1 VGAEKLD
8 GRERP
13 RKHSLVAEA
22 RGRIDDGEEA
32 PSRFDETPSPGA
44 KHRFI
49 AALGHGGMADVY
61 LAVAV
66 GPAGFNKLL
75 VIKRLRQSL
84 TDEPELRAMFL
95 DEARLAARLNHRNV
109 VQTNEV
115 GVVDEQYFIAMEYLD
130 GQPLNRVFARARQ
143 DKSEVPLGIALHI
156 LCDVLAGLQY
166 AHDLEDYDGS
176 PLHVVHRDIS
186 PQNVFVT
193 YDGQTKIVDFGIAR
207 AARRM
212 VETQVGVLKGKISY
226 MAPEQAFSPS
236 CDIDG
241 RADVFSVGVMLWE
254 AIAGKRLWHGLGDPE
269 ILVHLLKEMPR
280 VRDVVPDVLPE
291 LAAISERA
299 LARDPDERYA
309 SASALRA
316 ELEPCIEKLGFKVT
330 AEEVGAYVRDLF
342 AEQRAE
348 LRGIIDRQLA
358 ALEDAPET
366 KRELSLRGAP
376 LPEIRGS
383 IPPPDVGSFPP
394 SSYSPG
400 SGYPPASSRR
410 SPCSSMPIPMPPPNP
425 PAPSERPRNTLLGA
439 VLGSEPEL
447 PALAMH
453 SRTPFFVALGA
464 AVLVVGA
471 VGWLLSSQ
479 TSAAAKPAAS
489 AARDAP
495 AQSSSA
501 TSRTSA
507 SSLPALA
514 PSGSYLHAKVTA
526 SPPDTRILVDG
537 AALPSNPFEGKF
549 LKDGA
554 VHRLQFEAVGFF
566 PQSRLAVF
574 DKDLRVD
581 IALQLKPKTTG
592 DGAQIPAAGDVIK
605 PDPYELSPR

>member
-1 VGAEKLD
+1 
-8 GRERP
+8 
-13 RKHSLVAEA
+13 
-22 RGRIDDGEEA
+22 
-32 PSRFDETPSPGA
+32 
-44 KHRFI
+44 
-49 AALGHGGMADVY
+49 MADVY

-75 VIKRLRQSL
+75 VIKRLRDNF

-115 GVVDEQYFIAMEYLD
+115 GVADERYFIAMEYLD

-143 DKSEVPLGIALHI
+143 EKSEVPLGIALHI

-212 VETQVGVLKGKISY
+212 VETQVGVLKGKVSY

-254 AIAGKRLWHGLGDPE
+254 AIAGKRLWQGLGDPE
-269 ILVHLLKEMPR
+269 ILVNLLKEMPR

-299 LARDPDERYA
+299 LARDPDERYP

-342 AEQRAE
+342 TQQRAE

-358 ALEDAPET
+358 ALEEAPET
-366 KRELSLRGAP
+366 KRELQLRGAT

-383 IPPPDVGSFPP
+383 IPPPDAASYPP
-394 SSYSPG
+394 SSVF
-400 SGYPPASSRR
+400 PPASSRR
-410 SPCSSMPIPMPPPNP
+410 SPVSFLPPPMPPPMP
-425 PAPSERPRNTLLGA
+425 PLPSERPRNTLLGA

-453 SRTPFFVALGA
+453 SRTPFFAALGV
-464 AVLVVGA
+464 AVLVVVA
-471 VGWLLSSQ
+471 AGWLLSSQ

-489 AARDAP
+489 TARDAP
-495 AQSSSA
+495 ALSSSA
-501 TSRTSA
+501 AARMGATSA
-507 SSLPALA
+507 PALTPA
-514 PSGSYLHAKVTA
+514 ASYLHALVTA

-581 IALQLKPKTTG
+581 IALQLKPKSTG
-592 DGAQIPAAGDVIK
+592 DNAPMPTASAVTK
-605 PDPYELSPR
+605 PDPYDIVPR

>member
-1 VGAEKLD
+1 MGAERLD
-8 GRERP
+8 GRERR
-13 RKHSLVAEA
+13 RKHSLVEEA

-32 PSRFDETPSPGA
+32 PARFDEPSTSGG

-75 VIKRLRQSL
+75 VIKRLRQNL
-84 TDEPELRAMFL
+84 TDEPELWAMFL

-109 VQTNEV
+109 VQTNEI
-115 GVVDEQYFIAMEYLD
+115 GVTDEKYFIAMEYLD

-143 DKSEVPLGIALHI
+143 EKSEVPLGIALHI

-212 VETQVGVLKGKISY
+212 VETQVGVLKGKVSY

-254 AIAGKRLWHGLGDPE
+254 AIAGKRLWQGLGDPE
-269 ILVHLLKEMPR
+269 ILVNLLKEMPR
-280 VRDVVPDVLPE
+280 VRDVVPGVLPE

-309 SASALRA
+309 SASAMRA

-342 AEQRAE
+342 TQQRAE

-358 ALEDAPET
+358 SLDDAPET
-366 KRELSLRGAP
+366 KRELQMRGT

-383 IPPPDVGSFPP
+383 IPPPPDAGSYPP
-394 SSYSPG
+394 SSHSPG
-400 SGYPPASSRR
+400 SVYPPASSRR
-410 SPCSSMPIPMPPPNP
+410 SPVSSIPVPMPPT
-425 PAPSERPRNTLLGA
+425 PSERPRNTLLGA

-464 AVLVVGA
+464 AVLAVV
-471 VGWLLSSQ
+471 VTGWLLSSQ
-479 TSAAAKPAAS
+479 TSAAAKPAGS

-495 AQSSSA
+495 ALSSSA
-501 TSRTSA
+501 SSRAGANTP
-507 SSLPALA
+507 PALTPA
-514 PSGSYLHAKVTA
+514 GSYLHAKVTA
-526 SPPDTRILVDG
+526 SPAETRILVDG

-581 IALQLKPKTTG
+581 IALQLKPKNTG
-592 DGAQIPAAGDVIK
+592 DSAPIPAASAVTK
-605 PDPYELSPR
+605 PDPYELAPR

>member
-1 VGAEKLD
+1 VE
-8 GRERP
+8 
-13 RKHSLVAEA
+13 EA

-32 PSRFDETPSPGA
+32 PSRFDESSVAAG

-75 VIKRLRQSL
+75 VIKRLRDNF

-115 GVVDEQYFIAMEYLD
+115 GVADERYFIAMEYLD

-143 DKSEVPLGIALHI
+143 EKSEVPLGIALHI

-212 VETQVGVLKGKISY
+212 VETQVGVLKGKVSY

-254 AIAGKRLWHGLGDPE
+254 AIAGKRLWQGLGDPE
-269 ILVHLLKEMPR
+269 ILVNLLKDMPR

-299 LARDPDERYA
+299 LARDPDERYP

-342 AEQRAE
+342 TQQRAE

-366 KRELSLRGAP
+366 RRELQTRGMT

-383 IPPPDVGSFPP
+383 IPPPPDAGSYPP
-394 SSYSPG
+394 SSRSPG

-410 SPCSSMPIPMPPPNP
+410 SPVSSIPIPMPPM
-425 PAPSERPRNTLLGA
+425 PSERPRNTLLGA

-453 SRTPFFVALGA
+453 SRTPFFVALGVA
-464 AVLVVGA
+464 ALVILGT
-471 VGWLLSSQ
+471 GWLLSSQ
-479 TSAAAKPAAS
+479 TSAAAKPAGS

-495 AQSSSA
+495 ALSSSA
-501 TSRTSA
+501 SSRAGANSP
-507 SSLPALA
+507 PALTPA
-514 PSGSYLHAKVTA
+514 GSYLHAKVTA

-581 IALQLKPKTTG
+581 IALQLKPKSTG
-592 DGAQIPAAGDVIK
+592 DGAPIPTASAVTK

>member
-1 VGAEKLD
+1 MEGGGDAAL
-8 GRERP
+8 R
-13 RKHSLVAEA
+13 L
-22 RGRIDDGEEA
+22 
-32 PSRFDETPSPGA
+32 DETPTAGG

-75 VIKRLRQSL
+75 VIKRLRQNL
-84 TDEPELRAMFL
+84 TDEPELREMFL

-109 VQTNEV
+109 VQTNEI
-115 GVVDEQYFIAMEYLD
+115 GLVDEQYFIAMEYLD
-130 GQPLNRVFARARQ
+130 GQPLNRIFARARQ
-143 DKSEVPLGIALHI
+143 EKSEVPLGIALHI

-166 AHDLEDYDGS
+166 AHDLADYDGS
-176 PLHVVHRDIS
+176 PLHVVHRDVS

-212 VETQVGVLKGKISY
+212 VDTQAGVLKGKVSY

-254 AIAGKRLWHGLGDPE
+254 AIAGKRLWQGLGDPE
-269 ILVHLLKEMPR
+269 ILVNLLKEMPR
-280 VRDVVPDVLPE
+280 VRDVVPEVLPE

-299 LARDPDERYA
+299 LARDPDERYPN
-309 SASALRA
+309 ASALRA

-342 AEQRAE
+342 AAQRAE
-348 LRGIIDRQLA
+348 LRVIIDRQLA
-358 ALEDAPET
+358 ALDDAPET
-366 KRELSLRGAP
+366 KRELRGRATP

-383 IPPPDVGSFPP
+383 IPPEAE
-394 SSYSPG
+394 SYSPT
-400 SGYPPASSRR
+400 SGFPPVSSRR
-410 SPCSSMPIPMPPPNP
+410 TPVSARSLLSD
-425 PAPSERPRNTLLGA
+425 RPRNTLLGA
-439 VLGSEPEL
+439 ELGPEPEL
-447 PALAMH
+447 PALALH
-453 SRTPFFVALGA
+453 SRTPFFAALGV
-464 AVLVVGA
+464 AVLAVVGS
-471 VGWLLSSQ
+471 GWLLAGQ
-479 TSAAAKPAAS
+479 KTAAAKPAAS
-489 AARDAP
+489 AMHEAP
-495 AQSSSA
+495 ALSSSA
-501 TSRTSA
+501 APKAA
-507 SSLPALA
+507 SNIPPAAA
-514 PSGSYLHAKVTA
+514 PDGSYLHARVTA
-526 SPPDTRILVDG
+526 NPVEARILVDG

-574 DKDLRVD
+574 DKDLSLD
-581 IALQLKPKTTG
+581 IVLQLKPKNGG
-592 DGAQIPAAGDVIK
+592 DGSPGLEVGTSAK
-605 PDPYELSPR
+605 PDPYDLVPR

>member
-1 VGAEKLD
+1 MAESWGRMEGGGDAAGRLD
-8 GRERP
+8 EVPTAG
-13 RKHSLVAEA
+13 
-22 RGRIDDGEEA
+22 G
-32 PSRFDETPSPGA
+32 

-75 VIKRLRQSL
+75 VIKRLRQNL

-109 VQTNEV
+109 VQTNEI
-115 GVVDEQYFIAMEYLD
+115 GLVDEQYFIAMEYLD
-130 GQPLNRVFARARQ
+130 GQPLNRIFARARHE
-143 DKSEVPLGIALHI
+143 KSEVPLGIALHI

-166 AHDLEDYDGS
+166 AHDLADYDGS
-176 PLHVVHRDIS
+176 PLHVVHRDVS

-212 VETQVGVLKGKISY
+212 VETQAGVLKGKVSY

-236 CDIDG
+236 RDIDG

-254 AIAGKRLWHGLGDPE
+254 AIAGKRLWQGLGDPE
-269 ILVHLLKEMPR
+269 ILVNLLKEVPR
-280 VRDVVPDVLPE
+280 VRDVVPEVLPE

-299 LARDPDERYA
+299 LARDPDERYP

-342 AEQRAE
+342 ASQRAE
-348 LRGIIDRQLA
+348 LRVIIDRQLA
-358 ALEDAPET
+358 ALDDAPET
-366 KRELSLRGAP
+366 KREPRGP
-376 LPEIRGS
+376 TLLPEILDS
-383 IPPPDVGSFPP
+383 IPPEADRYSSVSSF
-394 SSYSPG
+394 
-400 SGYPPASSRR
+400 PPASS
-410 SPCSSMPIPMPPPNP
+410 PPMPVSAGSQPT
-425 PAPSERPRNTLLGA
+425 ERPRDTFLGA
-439 VLGSEPEL
+439 QMGPEPAL
-447 PALAMH
+447 PALALH
-453 SRTPFFVALGA
+453 SRKPFFAALGV
-464 AVLVVGA
+464 AVIAVVGA
-471 VGWLLSSQ
+471 GWLLTGQ
-479 TSAAAKPAAS
+479 KDAVTTPAPSAVREQPA
-489 AARDAP
+489 R
-495 AQSSSA
+495 SSSA
-501 TSRTSA
+501 APKA
-507 SSLPALA
+507 SSNSPPAA
-514 PSGSYLHAKVTA
+514 VSDDSYLHARVA
-526 SPPDTRILVDG
+526 ANPVEARILVDG

-574 DKDLRVD
+574 DKDLSLD
-581 IALQLKPKTTG
+581 IVLQLKPKSG
-592 DGAQIPAAGDVIK
+592 GEGAPSLEVSPSAK
-605 PDPYELSPR
+605 PDPYGLVPR